1 MWTENRRPLRSWVE
15 EKLATS
21 NTHATL
27 RAACE
32 RFGITGE
39 DVDGS
44 KRERAGAAIQG
55 MTDRQVAAAAE
66 RMALEYCDPQL
77 QEASLAALEADDPPI
92 TEITR
97 IDVARCFHD
106 TNLSGERPIIEF
118 LRELWPIDAPFLGD
132 PFEGLAPAIQQHMVR
147 NDDWSVEDLFRELG
161 AFKCSRKRF
170 VLTIEAAL
178 HPRARRGEEQE
189 LLRERIDPVLHRDGY
204 KVQRSVLISGYPTY
218 RVVRMSDAVA
228 GTPKNLIFASAG
240 PKPDIGFADAINN
253 DIVIL
258 SNERSCLVY
267 ERPITDD
274 GLLWDELVTWWR
286 DTHCEFG
293 MDEQSARTGL
303 GKRLQKSLQSD
314 GERGLFGHYFMF
326 FRPQF
331 GAALPALIPQ
341 VYLHYDPATISQL
354 REGKRLA
361 RQRMDF
367 LLLLPHRTRV
377 VIEVDGIQHFSEP
390 TGEPS
395 LTKYAEMVQADR
407 DLRLLGYEV
416 YRFAANELVGAES
429 GAVVKSIFERLF
441 RKHNV
446 RS

>member
-1 MWTENRRPLRSWVE
+1 LVTL
-15 EKLATS
+15 

-44 KRERAGAAIQG
+44 KRERAAAATRG
-55 MTDRQVAAAAE
+55 MTDRQIAAAAE
-66 RMALEYCDPQL
+66 WMALEYRDPQM
-77 QEASLAALEADDPPI
+77 QEAALAVLEADDSPI

-118 LRELWPIDAPFLGD
+118 LRELWPIDASFLGD

-147 NDDWSVEDLFRELG
+147 NDEWNVEDLFRELDG
-161 AFKCSRKRF
+161 FKCSRKRF

-178 HPRARRGEEQE
+178 DPRARRGEEQE
-189 LLRERIDPVLHRDGY
+189 RLRGRIDAVLRRDGY
-204 KVQRSVLISGYPTY
+204 KVERSALISGYPTY

-228 GTPKNLIFASAG
+228 GAPKNLIFASAG
-240 PKPDIGFADAINN
+240 PKPEIGFADAINN

-267 ERPITDD
+267 ERPIADD
-274 GLLWDELVTWWR
+274 GLLWDELVAWWQE
-286 DTHCEFG
+286 THCVLG
-293 MDEQSARTGL
+293 TDEQSARKGL

-314 GERGLFGHYFMF
+314 GERGLFGHYFTL
-326 FRPQF
+326 FRPQL

-354 REGKRLA
+354 RKGKRLA

-367 LLLLPHRTRV
+367 LLLLPHRNRV
-377 VIEVDGIQHFSEP
+377 VIEVDGAQHFSEP

-395 LTKYAEMVQADR
+395 LGKYAEMVRSDR

-416 YRFAANELVGAES
+416 YRFAANELVGAAAS
-429 GAVVKSIFERLF
+429 DVVKSMFERLF

-446 RS
+446 GG